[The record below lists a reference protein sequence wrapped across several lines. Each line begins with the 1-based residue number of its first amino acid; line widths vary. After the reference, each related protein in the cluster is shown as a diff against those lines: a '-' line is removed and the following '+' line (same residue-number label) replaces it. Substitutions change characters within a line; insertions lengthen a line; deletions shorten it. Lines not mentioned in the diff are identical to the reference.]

1 MTDEQE
7 LPPISITDDDIREA
21 NQLSMH
27 CPMCANPVENYVT
40 DRELT
45 PVVCTQCGTLYHKVC
60 WEQNG
65 GKCAVLGCGNEKFR
79 IYGQDTSPTLKIS
92 YTDLPRPSANG
103 KAPGRPSQRTKQ
115 LKNEQRRQVEEMR
128 RPGSWLRRLLQW
140 LLDQIKIG

>member
-1 MTDEQE
+1 MTEQE
-7 LPPISITDDDIREA
+7 LPPIRITDDDIREA

-40 DRELT
+40 DPDIT

-65 GKCAVLGCGNEKFR
+65 GKCAVLGCGNEKYR
-79 IYGQDTSPTLKIS
+79 IHGQDTRPTLTIS
-92 YTDLPRPSANG
+92 YKDIPRVPPNGSSPS
-103 KAPGRPSQRTKQ
+103 RRTQQ
-115 LKNEQRRQVEEMR
+115 LKNEQRRQVEQLR
-128 RPGSWLRRLLQW
+128 RPSLLRRLFQW